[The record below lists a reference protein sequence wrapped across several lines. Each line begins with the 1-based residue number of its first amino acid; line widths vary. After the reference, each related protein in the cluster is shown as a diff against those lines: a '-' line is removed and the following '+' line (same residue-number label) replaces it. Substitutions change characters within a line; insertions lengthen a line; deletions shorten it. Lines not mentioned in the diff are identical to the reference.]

1 MMVQAQLIKPFKC
14 FITLLCIFSFVL
26 SSKSLAGKTNDPI
39 SCSSGDE
46 KMKNFTLPMLDLSS
60 KKKKYFH
67 WSKKDNSN
75 YLISF
80 YATWC
85 VPCQEEVKLLLKK
98 QRELGKKNLKI
109 LVISIDEKQKKILKK
124 IKKFNSNPKNQLTFL
139 HDRMKIVYRR
149 LKLNTLPSIFMVD
162 EKGNI
167 RLKRIKTFSE
177 KQLPKMVDC
186 LSSKS
191 S

>member
-1 MMVQAQLIKPFKC
+1 MVQAQLIKPFKC